1 MWKKTILIV
10 DDEVQFSEV
19 LQMRLEANRYTVH
32 TAASGEEGIQK
43 AASLQPGLILL
54 DVMMPGID
62 GYETLRRLRQ
72 DTKTRQIPVVMLT
85 AKGESKSIF
94 RAQELGA
101 SDYIIKPCPSEE
113 LLQMVRRYL
122 P

>member
-19 LQMRLEANRYTVH
+19 LQMRLEANRYAVQ
-32 TAASGEEGIQK
+32 TAASGEEGLQK

>member
-1 MWKKTILIV
+1 V